1 MVNFRFGK
9 TRQLLR
15 FVSLILIQIFIL
27 SQSTFNYAAVPDKL
41 QFNEKYGRIRESFK
55 GKSDKMIIHIQ
66 DAHCIYE
73 AQKNIVGLIRDLYK
87 NHNVKLVT
95 VEGADAYFNADSLS
109 AFPIQSVKQ
118 DVAEYFL
125 NKGRISGVE
134 YLLIQNDLPIA
145 VRGAENRDLYVDNYN
160 SFLKSLAKP
169 DDKAIALI
177 DDLDIAFTML
187 KDKMLS
193 KELKDLD
200 AKDRLQASGETQFI
214 DYALGMIKTANDNNI
229 SVENYKNVK
238 TLISA
243 QEIEKQIDFAKINV
257 ELSNLIDSISE
268 KISKDDLTQLLNKN
282 LSYKIG
288 KLQPYD
294 FFDYLKNLSKEN
306 SFDTESYSNLM
317 KYADYL
323 NLYQSIDD
331 VEIAKEISS
340 LKSELKDKL
349 YTNSDQ
355 KELIKLSSDLMV
367 LKKLISLK
375 VSKTEFR
382 YYQANKS
389 DFAETRFI
397 VFLTR
402 HLPVYQIPFN
412 FDKDYSIIS
421 QRLPLI
427 DEFYKVAVKRNEA
440 LIENTVSEMELEDS
454 NIAILITGGFHTQGI
469 TELLKDQGISYK
481 VISPSITEQ
490 PSSTPYLTRMVG
502 NPTDVEEMLSSNRL
516 QIPLVLADPAII
528 PDAAKS
534 EAFVGSFKALLE
546 THPDAV
552 ELQKILAEAPTG
564 YTPALTFVD
573 SFTIGDNKYLSFSLA
588 GKKFNMAFVPG
599 DAKQIQGSINGQVSK
614 IGNYTFAFLNDETFT
629 NLVLQ
634 NRAQGG
640 NIDTRT
646 GIDSRL
652 EHALIQG
659 SVVTFETVDQPVVD
673 QMTANNFLVKQT
685 DGTYKPTFGYMLNSK
700 VTALVVQ
707 PKVAQVSGLD
717 AGIEN
722 IFKNNGINRV
732 EIYSNQVGITPQEAL
747 ELNQKLEDLLK
758 NNKIELST
766 GKKVFST
773 VIDGVAQIY
782 SITPQ
787 GNLKLKPQLVIS
799 DAVFNAML
807 PEAPQVKVATAS
819 QSDRQGF
826 IDLNVTDRMSITLT
840 LYELDDKG
848 ERKTVDNPIFL
859 SPNVTSAEIL
869 QGILNLRR
877 LAATNNIGLI
887 GYGNPQAGI
896 GISFD
901 NLPALLDSVMNTD
914 AGKALSNV
922 FKLISVAPSFKD
934 IDLTG
939 IENAQQLKDYFLG
952 FTDKS
957 YDAKITCA
965 AAAGAVMHDK
975 VNVADKAFD
984 VTLHDRA
991 QLFAQMLPLIDQRMR
1006 GVISTNKFNEPQ
1018 YSIYAIAQAYQFF
1031 GQNTQALSVP
1041 VENLPQLLDS
1051 LANGE
1056 SVVIRVEIEPGV
1068 GHAVAFKKDVDGF
1081 FVNDMESGPDFT
1093 ALSNDLP
1100 KIGLQTIID
1109 NYSGKFTGQAVVGQ
1123 RFDQTTANIK
1133 KLIDDKKVAILDI
1146 DKQLADDALMACG
1159 TMMMF
1164 PIQIEAG
1171 SIEPIRKALKSLARI
1186 DYRGSDSHSLQVTY
1200 TKVEQ
1205 EPGTTKAVENSY
1217 VRTFK
1222 VAYSSVP
1229 PKVGLEILVK
1239 EVVNDKDV
1247 FYMRLAPDGTIER
1260 VAAPSFDQL
1269 RKERKTLPQWERDF
1283 ATKFAN
1289 DQVAD
1294 QFGMGLPTDSGL
1306 YGPQIHGLTAT
1317 NIKSYMPTLIERIVT
1332 TFNSDFDA
1340 NSTIRNVTGQ
1350 VRWATHG
1357 ESNVIGAHP
1366 HTAGPN
1372 EVRFP
1377 TNVGTVSVVH
1387 NGVFYGYQEHRNTLE
1402 GHRFKTDVDTEVLA
1416 HLIFQEIHDNKPGTL
1431 KQAVQTV
1438 LEKLEFDSEPPT
1450 YSLQITSTDY
1460 PNEVVTAKRV
1470 SPIYLAISDEVSE
1483 DQPFVYFASDPKATI
1498 PHTKY
1503 YSDLIDDGVVFS
1515 SSKEGMTGTRFQ
1527 KKDKTIVEQP
1537 VVIVLPDGTFTDGK
1551 FVAPGQV
1558 EFQRINVR
1566 IVNKETKEEKVVS
1579 SLDDIRPG
1587 LTGNDLVN
1595 MVKPKSKYQ
1604 DGKFAIKTESGDIAA
1619 FTHMRVGKD
1628 RPEIYDRGEYETYT
1642 EKELAQ
1648 ISDAIIKTID
1658 GNTQRIP
1665 VMYIPEGYNNAY
1677 RLSNLVDG
1685 MEGAK
1690 GELSVML
1697 NAQERE
1703 EIDAGKTI
1711 VKDINGKPMGFA
1723 RAVAGVTYDLVPTQ
1737 YFFDANSGKILSLG
1751 SMVDGYAG
1759 NKSELGPEYHK
1770 LTDKEILDILRGKT
1784 IEKQIDGR
1792 MINVSKIPSN
1802 EEMVKL
1808 TAGKLDS
1815 LLRVDFKT
1823 EKADKWIPSLNISID
1838 DLKNVDRIW
1847 LFSTGSSFNADLAA
1861 QQLFRLPGVTT
1872 DIIDNDTFRDAP
1884 NLDSRV
1890 GSSQKILAV
1899 FTSQSGTTQ
1908 VAVMNAELLN
1918 KYAKDPQS
1926 LGYQKITL
1934 LADTNTPGSMITEK
1948 TDGQIN
1954 EHAGPEIA
1962 VASQKAVHAQ
1972 LTNKFLLSELLK
1984 RAKGISDPVTESMGL
1999 QGRLNVAKALGDLL
2013 DLENMEIDNQIN
2025 DWSQRFAR
2033 IRAMFIIYRGEEEAE
2048 GAAKETVLKF
2058 QELARVFST
2067 PLQAGLFLHGP
2078 VALVEK
2084 VQKTREAKY
2093 DPQAIYDPRSGKI
2106 VSNPGITDVPTKEGK
2121 DLLNTPILAFYMPK
2135 ADGAEEQG
2143 ARARFES
2150 NLQSIKARGANV
2162 FVITTKEYGEALV
2175 NGNYV
2180 EEYLPINSIHDAIA
2194 VGQRLAVRIAKA
2206 KVVNVADPLQA
2217 YIRDIRAL
2225 MVNIDDPSKLNERR
2239 NNIDKLGNKLLDL
2252 VKEMEVLSA
2261 SGTLNDLVQ
2270 PQFTF
2275 VVRSFIDKLY
2285 KTIYETLNV
2294 GVSDLNAQVELIQLE
2309 GQELINKL
2317 DQLVRAIDVDKPKD
2331 LAKSVTV
2338 ENRYSNFSLNE
2349 IRKSLD
2355 LINLEQDDIRDLTR
2369 QGAFELDV
2377 NGKINAVPER
2387 LLALIAAIQKTD
2399 LASVVNEGMYHEL
2412 VEKTLRDYTGLD
2424 VVAEVES
2431 RLESTLSPQDLNNL
2445 QMAFVK
2451 DYSGDS
2457 GFQNFNDMVREL
2469 IAKTFTQKVVPDPTS
2484 KFFADPQNIAITNK
2498 IEQIVKAIAPMV
2510 FDVINPSPVSVKD
2523 NIDRLVDGMKAKL
2536 SIPVSDDF
2544 TKAIVDQKQ
2553 QAFINNILTVELLS
2567 AIKLLNQREG
2577 VEVTKAIEEAKAISD
2592 RVKAD
2597 VESARERMN
2606 QDLSLMPNVTA
2617 MNVSFFETEDGMTDS
2632 KTIGMAQ
2639 KIKEFAADPKNV
2651 FVVYSL
2657 TKNSNEIIQALAT
2670 KGITD
2675 KEVIVIGQDTLKA
2688 FLGENFAL
2696 ENPEM
2701 NIISLPAYV
2710 QKQLN
2715 IEGIRLEM
2723 KDFTIIENDKKV
2735 ADLALDNLASV
2746 LDVPQGFLPENLQNG
2761 QEIELGISAFEL
2773 ANMLEAGED
2782 LPGDLIITQVS
2793 AQNKFVAQAIE
2804 SIKAEKGADAE
2815 ISLDDLRSY
2824 LGLERLNKE
2833 DLRGIRLK
2841 RKLKITDSFIKNL
2854 KAQRALDISA

>member
-1 MVNFRFGK
+1 MVNLRSGK
-9 TRQLLR
+9 IRQAMRL
-15 FVSLILIQIFIL
+15 VSLMLIQIFVL
-27 SQSTFNYAAVPDKL
+27 SQSGLNYAAMPDKL
-41 QFNEKYGRIRESFK
+41 QFNEKYGRIRETYK
-55 GKSDKMIIHIQ
+55 GDSDKMIIHIQ

-73 AQKNIVGLIRDLYK
+73 AQKNIIGLIRDLYK

-109 AFPIQSVKQ
+109 SFPIQAVKQ

-145 VRGAENRDLYVDNYN
+145 VRGAENRDLYIDNYN

-169 DDKAIALI
+169 DDKAVALI
-177 DDLDIAFTML
+177 DDIDAAFAML
-187 KDKMLS
+187 KEKMLG
-193 KELKDLD
+193 KELKDID
-200 AKDRLQASGETQFI
+200 MQDRLQGTGETQFI
-214 DYALGMIKTANDNNI
+214 DYANSIIKSAKEKNVPFDA
-229 SVENYKNVK
+229 YKNIK

-243 QEIEKQIDFAKINV
+243 QEIETDIDFAKINV
-257 ELSNLIDSISE
+257 ELSNLIDALSE
-268 KISKDDLTQLLNKN
+268 KIDKDELTQLLNKN
-282 LSYKIG
+282 LFYKIG

-294 FFDYLKNLSKEN
+294 FFDYLKNLCKQN
-306 SFDTESYSNLM
+306 SFDTSSYSNLI
-317 KYADYL
+317 KYSDYL
-323 NLYQSIDD
+323 NLFQSVDD
-331 VEIAKEISS
+331 VKIADEVAG
-340 LKSELKDKL
+340 LKNDLKNKL
-349 YTNSDQ
+349 YENPDQ
-355 KELIKLSSDLMV
+355 KELIKLSNDLMI
-367 LKKLISLK
+367 LKKLMTLK
-375 VSKTEFR
+375 VSKSEFR

-389 DFAETRFI
+389 DFTETKFLK
-397 VFLTR
+397 FLTR
-402 HLPVYQIPFN
+402 HLPLYQIPFN

-440 LIENTVSEMELEDS
+440 LIENTLSEMELEDS

-469 TELLKDQGISYK
+469 TELLKEQGISYK

-490 PSSTPYLTRMVG
+490 PVSSPYLTRMVG
-502 NPTDVEEMLSSNRL
+502 SPTEVEEMLSSNRL
-516 QIPLVLADPAII
+516 QIPLVLADPSII

-534 EAFVGSFKALLE
+534 EAFIGSFKALLE
-546 THPDAV
+546 SHPEAI
-552 ELQKILAEAPTG
+552 ELQKMLAEAPTG
-564 YTPALTFVD
+564 YTPVLTFID
-573 SFTIGDNKYLSFSLA
+573 SFSIGENKYISFNLA

-599 DAKQIQGSINGQVSK
+599 EVKQIPGSINGQVSQ
-614 IGNYTFAFLNDETFT
+614 IGNYSFSFLNDNTFS

-640 NIDTRT
+640 MVDSRT

-659 SVVTFETVDQPVVD
+659 SVVTFDVSEQTAVDKMV
-673 QMTANNFLVKQT
+673 ANNYLLRQA
-685 DGTYKPTFGYMLNSK
+685 DGTYKPTLGYMLNSK
-700 VTALVVQ
+700 VTALLVQ
-707 PKVAQVSGLD
+707 PKVAQISGLD
-717 AGIEN
+717 SKIQDVFSA
-722 IFKNNGINRV
+722 NGVNRV
-732 EIYSNQVGITPQEAL
+732 EIYSNQTGITAQESI
-747 ELNQKLEDLLK
+747 ELGAKLDELLK

-766 GKKVFST
+766 GKKVFAT
-773 VIDGVAQIY
+773 ITDGVAQIY

-787 GNLKLKPQLVIS
+787 GDLKLKPQLVIS

-807 PEAPQVKVATAS
+807 PESPQVKVVTAS
-819 QSDRQGF
+819 ESDRQGY
-826 IDLNVTDRMSITLT
+826 IDLSLTNGMNITLT
-840 LYELDDKG
+840 LYEIDDKG
-848 ERKTVDNPIFL
+848 DRKTVDNPVYL

-869 QGILNLRR
+869 QAILNLRR
-877 LAATNNIGLI
+877 VAVANNIGLV

-901 NLPALLDSVMNTD
+901 NLPALLESVMNTD
-914 AGKALSNV
+914 AGKALMNV
-922 FKLISVAPSFKD
+922 FKLISVAPSFRD

-939 IENAQQLKDYFLG
+939 IQNAGQLIDYFLG
-952 FTDKS
+952 FTDKT
-957 YDAKITCA
+957 YDARITCA
-965 AAAGAVMHDK
+965 AAAGAVLHDK
-975 VNVADKAFD
+975 VNIADKAFD

-991 QLFAQMLPLIDQRMR
+991 QLLARILPLIDQRMR
-1006 GVISTNKFNEPQ
+1006 GTISTNKFNEPQ
-1018 YSIYAIAQAYQFF
+1018 YSLYAIAQAYRFF

-1041 VENLPQLLDS
+1041 RENLPALLES
-1051 LANGE
+1051 LADGE
-1056 SVVIRVEIEPGV
+1056 SMVIRVEVEPGV
-1068 GHAVAFKKDVDGF
+1068 GHAVAFRKDLDGY
-1081 FVNDMESGPDFT
+1081 FVNDMELGPEFT
-1093 ALSNDLP
+1093 ALSTDLP
-1100 KIGLQTIID
+1100 KLGLQSILQKYAD
-1109 NYSGKFTGQAVVGQ
+1109 KFTGQVLVGQ
-1123 RFDQTTANIK
+1123 RIDATTANIK

-1200 TKVEQ
+1200 TKIEQ
-1205 EPGTTKAVENSY
+1205 EPGTLKAVENSY

-1239 EVVNDKDV
+1239 EVVNDTDV
-1247 FYMRLAPDGTIER
+1247 FYLRLRQDGTIEK
-1260 VAAPSFDQL
+1260 VPAPSFDEL
-1269 RKERKTLPQWERDF
+1269 RKARKTLPQWEREF

-1294 QFGMGLPTDSGL
+1294 QFGMGLQADTGM
-1306 YGPQIHGLTAT
+1306 YGPKIHGLNAT
-1317 NIKSYMPTLIERIVT
+1317 NIKSYMPTLIDRIVT
-1332 TFNSDFDA
+1332 TFNSDFDP

-1402 GHRFKTDVDTEVLA
+1402 GHRFKTDVDTEVFA
-1416 HLIFQEIHDNKPGTL
+1416 HLIFQEIHDNKPATL
-1431 KQAVQTV
+1431 KEAVQKV

-1450 YSLQITSTDY
+1450 YSLQITATDY
-1460 PNEVVTAKRV
+1460 PGEVVTAKRV

-1503 YSDLIDDGVVFS
+1503 YSDLLDDGVIFS
-1515 SSKEGMTGTRFQ
+1515 SSKDGLTGTRFQ
-1527 KKDKTIVEQP
+1527 RKDKSIIEQP
-1537 VVIVLPDGTFTDGK
+1537 VIIVLPDGTFTDGK

-1558 EFQRINVR
+1558 EFKRVNV
-1566 IVNKETKEEKVVS
+1566 IVMNKETKEETVIS

-1587 LTGNDLVN
+1587 LTGNDFVN
-1595 MVKPKSKYQ
+1595 MVKPRSKYQ
-1604 DGKFAIKTESGDIAA
+1604 DGKYVLKTESGEIAA
-1619 FTHMRVGKD
+1619 FTHIRIGKD
-1628 RPEIYDRGEYETYT
+1628 RPEIYERGEYETYT

-1648 ISDAIIKTID
+1648 SGDAITKTIE
-1658 GNTQRIP
+1658 GNTQKIP
-1665 VMYIPEGYNNAY
+1665 VVYIPQGYDKAY
-1677 RLSNLVDG
+1677 RLSNLVEG
-1685 MEGAK
+1685 MEGQK
-1690 GELSVML
+1690 GEFTVVL
-1697 NAQERE
+1697 NAKERAD
-1703 EIDAGKTI
+1703 IDAGKTV
-1711 VKDINGKPMGFA
+1711 VKEIDGKVMAVA
-1723 RAVAGVTYDLVPTQ
+1723 RAVAGVTYDMIPTQ
-1737 YFFDANSGKILSLG
+1737 YYFDPNSGKIMSLG
-1751 SMVDGYAG
+1751 SLVDGYAG
-1759 NKSELGPEYHK
+1759 SKSELGSEFHK
-1770 LTDKEILDILRGKT
+1770 LTDAEIVDILRGKT

-1792 MINVSKIPSN
+1792 VVQISQKPTADQLA
-1802 EEMVKL
+1802 EL
-1808 TAGKLDS
+1808 TAGKLDT
-1815 LLRVDFKT
+1815 LIRVDFKT
-1823 EKADKWIPSLNISID
+1823 EKADKWIPSLNISIEE
-1838 DLKNVDRIW
+1838 LKKVDRIW
-1847 LFSTGSSFNADLAA
+1847 LFSTGSSYNADLAA

-1872 DIIDNDTFRDAP
+1872 DVIDNDTFRDAP
-1884 NLDSRV
+1884 NMDSRV

-1908 VAVMNAELLN
+1908 VAVMNAESIN
-1918 KYAKDPQS
+1918 KYAKDPKS
-1926 LGYQKITL
+1926 LGHQKIIL

-1972 LTNKFLLSELLK
+1972 LTNKFLLAELLR
-1984 RAKGISDPVTESMGL
+1984 RAKGISDPVIESMRI
-1999 QGRLNVAKALGDLL
+1999 QDRLNTAKALGDLL
-2013 DLENMEIDNQIN
+2013 DLDNKAIDGKID
-2025 DWSQRFAR
+2025 DWAQRFSR

-2093 DPQAIYDPRSGKI
+2093 DPQAVYDPRSGKI
-2106 VSNPGITDVPTKEGK
+2106 VSNPGITEIETKTGN
-2121 DLLNTPILAFYMPK
+2121 DLINTPILAIYLPK
-2135 ADGAEEQG
+2135 VDLAEEQG

-2162 FVITTKEYGEALV
+2162 YVITTKEYGEYLV
-2175 NGNYV
+2175 KGGFV
-2180 EEYLPINSIHDAIA
+2180 EEYLPIESVHDAIA

-2217 YIRDIRAL
+2217 FIRDIRAL

-2239 NNIDKLGNKLLDL
+2239 NNIDRLGNKLLDL

-2261 SGTLNDLVQ
+2261 SGALNDLVQ

-2294 GVSDLNAQVELIQLE
+2294 GVSDLNDQVDLIQIQS
-2309 GQELINKL
+2309 QELINKL

-2338 ENRYSNFSLNE
+2338 ENRYSAYSLNE
-2349 IRKSLD
+2349 IRKALE
-2355 LINLEQDDIRDLTR
+2355 LINLEQDDIRNLTR
-2369 QGAFELDV
+2369 QGAFELDA

-2399 LASVVNEGMYHEL
+2399 MDSVVNEGLYHEL
-2412 VEKTLRDYTGLD
+2412 VEKSLREYTGLD
-2424 VVAEVES
+2424 VVSQVES
-2431 RLESTLSPQDLNNL
+2431 ILESKLAPQTLNNL
-2445 QMAFVK
+2445 QMSFVR
-2451 DYSGDS
+2451 DYSGDI
-2457 GFQNFNDMVREL
+2457 GFQTFNDMLREL
-2469 IAKTFTQKVVPDPTS
+2469 IAKMFTQKVVPDQTS
-2484 KFFADPQNIAITNK
+2484 RFFSDPQNIAVLNE
-2498 IEQIVKAIAPMV
+2498 IEQIIKNIAPAV
-2510 FDVINPSPVSVKD
+2510 YGVINPAPVSVKD
-2523 NIDRLVDGMKAKL
+2523 NIDRLVEGMKSKL
-2536 SIPVSDDF
+2536 SIPVTDDF
-2544 TKAIVDQKQ
+2544 AKAIVDQKQ
-2553 QAFINNILTVELLS
+2553 QAYLNNVLTAELFA
-2567 AIKLLNQREG
+2567 AIKFLNEREG
-2577 VEVTKAIEEAKAISD
+2577 LTATKAVEAAQVLSD
-2592 RVKAD
+2592 RIKAD
-2597 VESARERMN
+2597 IQTVRERMN
-2606 QDLSLMPNVTA
+2606 QDLTLIPNITA
-2617 MNVSFFETEDGMTDS
+2617 MNISFFETEDGMSDS

-2639 KIKEFAADPKNV
+2639 KIKEYAADQKNV
-2651 FVVYSL
+2651 FIVYSV
-2657 TKNSNEIIQALAT
+2657 TKSSQDIKQALAA

-2675 KEVIVIGQDTLKA
+2675 NEVIVIGQDTLKG
-2688 FLGENFAL
+2688 FLGLNYSE
-2696 ENPEM
+2696 ETPEV
-2701 NIISLPAYV
+2701 NILSLPTFV
-2710 QKQLN
+2710 QNQLN
-2715 IEGIRLEM
+2715 LKGVRLEL
-2723 KDFTIIENDKKV
+2723 KDFTIIESDKKI

-2773 ANMLEAGED
+2773 ANMLEVGED

-2793 AQNKFVAQAIE
+2793 SQNKFIAQAIDT
-2804 SIKAEKGADAE
+2804 IKAEKGADAE